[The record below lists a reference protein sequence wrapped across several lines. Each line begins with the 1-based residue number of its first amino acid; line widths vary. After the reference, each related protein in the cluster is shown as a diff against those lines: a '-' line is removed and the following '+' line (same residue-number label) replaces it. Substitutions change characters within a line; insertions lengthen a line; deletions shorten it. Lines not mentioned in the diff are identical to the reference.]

1 MCRFMMLRFCTTRT
15 VPCGQEHNHK
25 VKHWECIICAHGCHQ
40 RHNQKRTGHA
50 IGISFCVAEQQEIF
64 RSTTEPSIQPAP
76 RPARRNKSRNPKR
89 PMPEAAKDTCQR
101 QSDKERPSIHPRPS
115 TPSVL
120 PVRCACSS
128 VRPLNHP
135 SLRMS
140 SVTELFH
147 TSFAQTD

>member
-1 MCRFMMLRFCTTRT
+1 MMLRFCTTRT

-25 VKHWECIICAHGCHQ
+25 VKHWECIICAHAVIAISGTI
-40 RHNQKRTGHA
+40 KRGRGTLSVSA
-50 IGISFCVAEQQEIF
+50 SVAEQQETF

-101 QSDKERPSIHPRPS
+101 QSDKESPSIHPRPS
-115 TPSVL
+115 TPSFL

-135 SLRMS
+135 SLNMS
-140 SVTELFH
+140 SVAELFH